1 MTMSKFHQPEKTIYV
16 CVGSKCGKRGGKE
29 MCKELKHQLREAGLR
44 DTVEIVKT
52 ECTDRCKFA
61 PVLSVQPANVWL
73 KEYGEGDARRILQ
86 IALGGG
92 AS

>member
-1 MTMSKFHQPEKTIYV
+1 MSKFHQPEKAIYV
-16 CVGSKCGKRGGKE
+16 CVGSKCGKRGGKD
-29 MCKELKHQLREAGLR
+29 MCKELKHLIKENGLK

-73 KEYGEGDARRILQ
+73 KEYDERDAVRIFR
-86 IALGGG
+86 IA
-92 AS
+92 SES